1 MDVSLSELREMVMVR
16 EAWRAAIHGVAK
28 SWTWLRDWTELNH
41 LNIEEMYS
49 DVDKNM
55 IICTQ
60 KRKLPVSISMLLHGL
75 VIVMEIKIPEK
86 KNNDTA

>member
-1 MDVSLSELREMVMVR
+1 MQFKTSEMLIKHEY
-16 EAWRAAIHGVAK
+16 
-28 SWTWLRDWTELNH
+28 H

-60 KRKLPVSISMLLHGL
+60 KKKLPVSISMLLHGL
-75 VIVMEIKIPEK
+75 VIAMEIKIPDQ
-86 KNNDTA
+86 KNNDIA